1 MNSDKRG
8 IERMSPIK
16 LHYGVRLRPDQ
27 LKYLKT
33 LPHSSEWVREAID
46 EKIKR
51 DKLSHKEG

>member
-1 MNSDKRG
+1 
-8 IERMSPIK
+8 MSPRK

-33 LPHSSEWVREAID
+33 LPYSSEWVREAID

>member
-1 MNSDKRG
+1 MIPR
-8 IERMSPIK
+8 K
-16 LHYGVRLRPDQ
+16 LHYGIRLRPEQ

-33 LPHSSEWVREAID
+33 LPYSSEWVRKAID